1 MRDTITTIAAAIALC
16 ATTAA
21 VEAATVAPTP
31 RPDRAAPIEAVGPL
45 AALTPAARPATP
57 RVAAAATV
65 DAAATRRETAAPTP
79 RPSRA
84 AAAVAAAAAPAPAV
98 AFSPAAEALDAIKAA
113 PTPRPAAARSR
124 AALAPERAEV
134 TPAALSPRARDGF
147 GVGPGGLCGDA
158 RLSGTPVPTVV
169 GVGACGIEQ
178 PVRVMAVAGVS
189 LGKPVTVGC
198 GVARRFAD
206 WVESSA
212 RPAARQLG
220 SELVS
225 IDTFAGYSCR
235 PRNNRPG
242 ARMSLH
248 GLGKAIDVGG
258 FRLAD
263 GRAITVSDH
272 WRGAGDKSAFLKSV
286 WRSACGPFGT
296 VLGPGSDGH
305 HENHLHFDVAQRRTP
320 YCR

>member
-1 MRDTITTIAAAIALC
+1 MAR
-16 ATTAA
+16 
-21 VEAATVAPTP
+21 TVAASTVL
-31 RPDRAAPIEAVGPL
+31 AAP
-45 AALTPAARPATP
+45 
-57 RVAAAATV
+57 
-65 DAAATRRETAAPTP
+65 TRRETAAPTA
-79 RPSRA
+79 RPFRPA
-84 AAAVAAAAAPAPAV
+84 AAAAAAPAAAPV
-98 AFSPAAEALDAIKAA
+98 PAAEVLAAIKEA
-113 PTPRPAAARSR
+113 PTPRPAAPRSR
-124 AALAPERAEV
+124 AAFAPERAEV

-147 GVGPGGLCGDA
+147 GVGPGGLCDDA
-158 RLSGTPVPTVV
+158 RLAGTAVPTVV
-169 GVGACGIEQ
+169 GVGACGIER
-178 PVRVMAVAGVS
+178 PVRVTAVAGVS

-212 RPAARQLG
+212 RPAARKLG

-248 GLGKAIDVGG
+248 GLGKAVDVGG

-263 GRAITVSDH
+263 GRTITVTDH
-272 WRGAGDKSAFLKSV
+272 WRGAGDKSAFLKTL
-286 WRSACGPFGT
+286 WRGACGPFGT